1 MNPSGIMQ
9 GRLSPPGPRPQ
20 TFPAASWQAEFDRAR
35 ACGFDRIE
43 WLLTAD
49 DLDHNPIWTDAGLA
63 EMHALAART
72 AVQVSSICADCFIP
86 LSLCGDDRLA
96 NATVLTRLIERC
108 RRAGIAVAVVP
119 VLETSAI
126 RTAADRARL
135 LEALR
140 DPLAAA
146 AATGV
151 RIALESD
158 LSAEELRSIVDAS
171 ASPWL
176 GANYDIGNAAAAGH
190 DCEHDL
196 RALGPRLF
204 GVHVKDRAR
213 GGPSR
218 PLGEGDVDFDAVAR
232 GLARAGYTA
241 PLILETPTG
250 EDAMQSAKLNLAY
263 LQRRLGVMVTP

>member
-1 MNPSGIMQ
+1 MNPIGIMQ

-49 DLDHNPIWTDAGLA
+49 DLDHNPIWTDAGVADLLA
-63 EMHALAART
+63 QAARS

-96 NATVLTRLIERC
+96 NTAVLTRLIERC
-108 RRAGIAVAVVP
+108 RRAGIAVVVVP

-126 RTAADRARL
+126 RTASDRARL

-146 AATGV
+146 VAAGI

-158 LSAEELRSIVDAS
+158 LPGEELRSIIDAS
-171 ASPWL
+171 GSPSL
-176 GANYDIGNAAAAGH
+176 GANYDIGNATAAGH
-190 DCEHDL
+190 DCERDVD
-196 RALGPRLF
+196 ALGPRLF
-204 GVHVKDRAR
+204 GVHVKDRVR
-213 GGPSR
+213 GGASR

-232 GLARAGYTA
+232 GLARAGHAA
-241 PLILETPTG
+241 PLILETPVG
-250 EDAMQSAKLNLAY
+250 EDAAQSAKHNLAY
-263 LQRRLGVMVTP
+263 LQRRLGAMVMP